1 MKNLTIILL
10 TAAFAMVQSLALAQF
25 KEGEKFISGSFYLNL
40 YDNKAKD
47 LDSHYKRYNHTISV
61 STGKFKSNTM
71 ATGWGLN
78 HSLSFQKLENFN
90 IDPKPLQ
97 TLSFGIERF
106 WEFYKPLNDK
116 FALYVRPD
124 VGLGYTF
131 RNTFEITNDRIVRE
145 TQDNSFLLGFDISA
159 GIAWRLAPKWAIYGS
174 FAFSNPLYV
183 SYGFGKTSDTATP
196 RPDGQYPQTNT
207 RGFAY
212 SFAPQLSS
220 GSIGLGFRYFYGM
233 K

>member
-1 MKNLTIILL
+1 MKNLIICLL
-10 TAAFAMVQSLALAQF
+10 TGAFVTAQSPALAQF

-40 YDNKAKD
+40 FDNKVKD
-47 LDSHYKRYNHTISV
+47 IDSQYRRYNHTIGV
-61 STGKFKSNTM
+61 SMGKFKSNTM
-71 ATGWGLN
+71 ATGWGLS
-78 HSLSFQKLENFN
+78 HSLAFQKLENFN

-97 TLSFGIERF
+97 TLGFGIERF

-124 VGLGYTF
+124 AGLSYTLKNSF
-131 RNTFEITNDRIVRE
+131 DVIDDRIARE

-159 GIAWRLAPKWAIYGS
+159 GIAWRLAPKWVMYGS
-174 FAFSNPLYV
+174 FAFSNPIYI
-183 SYGFGKTSDTATP
+183 SYGFGKITHTVNP

-212 SFAPQLSS
+212 NFAPQLSS
-220 GSIGLGFRYFYGM
+220 GSIGLGFRYFY
-233 K
+233 